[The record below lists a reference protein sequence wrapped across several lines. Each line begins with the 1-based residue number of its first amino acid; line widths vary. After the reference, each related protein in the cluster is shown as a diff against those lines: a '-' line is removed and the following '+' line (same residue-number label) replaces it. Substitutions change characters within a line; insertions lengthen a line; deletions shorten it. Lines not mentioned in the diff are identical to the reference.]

1 MPKLTDE
8 VLKAVEKTMPTCIAS
23 ASSDGI
29 PNIVYV
35 TYIKAV
41 DNETLVV
48 ADNKFEKTRKN
59 LDENPRLSVVVLD
72 PDTKKAYQIKC
83 RSECVTGGDRYNQVV
98 DWVHINHPQMTPKA
112 AFYLKVDEVYCG
124 AERLA

>member
-83 RSECVTGGDRYNQVV
+83 RSECVTDGDRYNKVV